1 MLARRLGLALCLGCL
16 GAQALA
22 AEPEVDPKD
31 LPRIPPVEPD
41 KALATFRIK
50 PGFRLEL
57 VAAEP
62 LVVDPIAM
70 AFDETGRLFVVEMRD
85 YPEQRDAKLGRIR
98 LLEDTDGDGR
108 FDKSTV
114 FADHLPWPTA
124 VICYDGGV
132 FVGATPDIIYFKDSD
147 GDGVA
152 DERKVVFTGFGQGLD
167 KLNVQQL
174 LNGFTWGLDHRIHG
188 AAGGNGGSI
197 TSARATAAKPL
208 ELRGRD
214 FSFDPRT
221 LDLRAE
227 SGGGQYGLSFDN
239 HGRKFVCSNSSHVQ
253 TLMYDERYAARNPFY
268 AMPRP
273 LVEIAVDGPAAEV
286 YRISPDEPWRVIRTK
301 WRVAGQ
307 VPGPIEGGGRPSGYF
322 TAATGIT
329 IYRGN
334 AWPEDFVGDAFVADC
349 GSNLVHRKKVRPDG
363 PELKAER
370 PAGEEKVEFLAS
382 TDNWFRPVQL
392 AHGPDGALYV
402 ADMYREV
409 IEHPWSL
416 PESIKKHLDLTSG
429 NDRGRIYRIVPE
441 NFRQPKPPR
450 LGRATVAELVKTLE
464 HPNGWHRDTAARLL
478 YQRADSSAVPRLA
491 RLLKNSKSPLGRLH
505 ALYALDGQSALK
517 PDQLARALADVDEHV
532 REHAVRLSETI
543 LMARSSAA
551 GPVPEKLLAL
561 VADPSPLVRYQL
573 AFTLREVDGPGKL
586 KSLAELV
593 GRDVESPWMQ
603 VAVLSSLGG
612 AQDARA
618 PSPAAQVFDILSGD
632 ARVRGKAG
640 RNFMS
645 ELVRLIG
652 AQNRREEVVSVLG
665 RLKPAG
671 EPDTAFSYVTALGEG
686 VQRAGSSLASA
697 APREALQPFFQ
708 QASRLAGEA
717 IQPESLRVAAVQ
729 LLGLGRYADT
739 SFNLFLLLDPRQPQ
753 AVQLAALASL
763 ARFTEPGL
771 AGELVK
777 RWAEWTPRLRTEVLA
792 ILLRRPDRTPALLQA
807 IQSGQVRAAE
817 LSVSQINFLRSHRDR
832 DLRERAV
839 HIFGEGAKTSR
850 QQIIDSFTPALNLAG
865 DAAGGLK
872 IYVERCASCHRA
884 AGQGH
889 PLGPDLVTV
898 KTSGKEKLLVNIL
911 DPNREVAPQYLSY
924 LVETKT
930 GEALTGIIVN
940 ETAASVSV
948 RQANGIETV
957 VLRANLA
964 RIQSQGQSA
973 MPEGLEAGLRPQEM
987 ADLLEFIA
995 TAGP

>member
-1 MLARRLGLALCLGCL
+1 MVARRLGLALCLGCL
-16 GAQALA
+16 GASALA

-70 AFDETGRLFVVEMRD
+70 AFDENGRLFVVEIRD

-132 FVGATPDIIYFKDSD
+132 FVGATPDILYFKDTD

-174 LNGFTWGLDHRIHG
+174 LNGFTWGLDNRIHG
-188 AAGGNGGSI
+188 AAGGNGGAIASP
-197 TSARATAAKPL
+197 RAPAAKPL

-214 FSFDPRT
+214 FSFDPRA

-239 HGRKFVCSNSSHVQ
+239 HGRKFVCSNSSHIQ
-253 TLMYDERYAARNPFY
+253 TLMYAEGYAARNPFY

-334 AWPEDFVGDAFVADC
+334 AWPEDFVGDVFVADC
-349 GSNLVHRKKVRPDG
+349 GSNLVHRKKLHPDG
-363 PELKAER
+363 PGLKAER

-392 AHGPDGALYV
+392 ANGPDGALYV

-450 LGRATVAELVKTLE
+450 LGQATVAELVKTLE

-491 RLLKNSKSPLGRLH
+491 KLLKNSKSPLGRLH
-505 ALYALDGQSALK
+505 ALYALEGQSALK
-517 PDQLARALADVDEHV
+517 PDHLTLALTDVDEHV
-532 REHAVRLSETI
+532 RQHAVRLSETI
-543 LMARSSAA
+543 LMARSSAV
-551 GPVPEKLLAL
+551 GPVQEKLLAL
-561 VADPSPLVRYQL
+561 AADPSPLVRYQL
-573 AFTLREVDGPGKL
+573 AWTLGEVNGPGKL
-586 KSLAELV
+586 NALAELV

-603 VAVLSSLGG
+603 AAVLSSLGG

-618 PSPAAQVFDILSGD
+618 PSPAARLFEIVSGD
-632 ARVRGKAG
+632 ARVRGQAG
-640 RNFMS
+640 RDFTS

-652 AQNRREEVVSVLG
+652 AQNHREEIVSVLQ
-665 RLKPAG
+665 RLNPAS
-671 EPDTAFSYVTALGEG
+671 EPEKAFSYLTALGEG
-686 VQRAGSSLASA
+686 VQRAGGSLASA
-697 APREALQPFFQ
+697 TPREALQPFFQ
-708 QASRLAGEA
+708 QASRLAA
-717 IQPESLRVAAVQ
+717 DDLQPERLRVKAAQ
-729 LLGLGRYADT
+729 LLGLGRYADA
-739 SFNLFLLLDPRQPQ
+739 SSNLFPLLDPKPPQ

-807 IQSGQVRAAE
+807 IESGQVRAAE
-817 LSVSQINFLRSHRDR
+817 LSASQINFLRSHRDR

-839 HIFGEGAKTSR
+839 RIFGEGAKTSR
-850 QQIIDSFTPALNLAG
+850 QQIIDSFTSALNLAG

-872 IYVERCASCHRA
+872 IYIERCASCHRA

-957 VLRANLA
+957 VLRSNLA

-995 TAGP
+995 SAGP